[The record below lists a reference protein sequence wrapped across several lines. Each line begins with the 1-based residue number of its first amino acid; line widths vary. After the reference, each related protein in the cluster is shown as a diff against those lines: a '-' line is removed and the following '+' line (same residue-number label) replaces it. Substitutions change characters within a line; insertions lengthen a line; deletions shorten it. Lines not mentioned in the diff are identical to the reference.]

1 MDPFLKIHRQ
11 PKLTLDV
18 IGNLNSSITLTKLYS
33 NFKAF
38 SKEEISMAR

>member
-1 MDPFLKIHRQ
+1 MDPFLKIHKQ

-38 SKEEISMAR
+38 SKEEIPMAR